1 MEEIQNYIT
10 RYKNTNNLN
19 KAYLAFELYWLKTF
33 DENELY
39 EVLYYFDN
47 VRDERIINDI
57 EILNKFI
64 ISLEKLLTN

>member
-33 DENELY
+33 DEKELY
-39 EVLYYFDN
+39 EVLYNFDN